1 MWFILISKYLSQRFY
16 RKLCLNSPFWTT
28 TLTDTLL
35 YTCYRFQHQIPTIFF
50 LFLIIVFTFLKVY
63 NSTEYR
69 PEWQSCTSTKT
80 EQGYWGQ
87 ASCHK
92 SLHVWQDPVVSRLH
106 SLNLSEI
113 CVPLSSTLRFISGLS
128 SSSPFAICIRIR
140 IRILYSS
147 VFCVLNLVFL
157 ADFLV

>member
-1 MWFILISKYLSQRFY
+1 MINYCGLFLFQNTYLNFFIGSYVWTAHFEQPHLLTHYLILATVFNIKYDL
-16 RKLCLNSPFWTT
+16 
-28 TLTDTLL
+28 
-35 YTCYRFQHQIPTIFF
+35 F

-63 NSTEYR
+63 NSTEIR
-69 PEWQSCTSTKT
+69 PERQSCTSTKT

-92 SLHVWQDPVVSRLH
+92 SLHVWQDPVTSRLH

-128 SSSPFAICIRIR
+128 SSSSFVICIRIR

-147 VFCVLNLVFL
+147 VFRVLNSVF
-157 ADFLV
+157 FPIF

>member
-35 YTCYRFQHQIPTIFF
+35 YTCYRFQHQIWFVSF
-50 LFLIIVFTFLKVY
+50 LNIIVFTFLKVY
-63 NSTEYR
+63 NSTEIR
-69 PEWQSCTSTKT
+69 SEWQSCTSTKT

-92 SLHVWQDPVVSRLH
+92 SLHVWEDPVTSRLH

-128 SSSPFAICIRIR
+128 SSSSFAICIRIR

-147 VFCVLNLVFL
+147 VFWVLNLVFL
-157 ADFLV
+157 VDFLV